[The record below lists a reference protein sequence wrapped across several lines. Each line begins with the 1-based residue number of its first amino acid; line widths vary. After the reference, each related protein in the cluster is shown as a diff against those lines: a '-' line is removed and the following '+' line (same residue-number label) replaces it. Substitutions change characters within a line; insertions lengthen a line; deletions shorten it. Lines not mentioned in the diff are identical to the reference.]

1 MKIPKE
7 ACEVLKFLF
16 LSFLA
21 KTPSSFTGKSP
32 INLLMILPMLLGY
45 VVGAIGIYTLL
56 YKLSPMMVEDQA
68 IPTTAAGTTFQAE
81 VIELFPREESDQ
93 RKVA

>member
-1 MKIPKE
+1 
-7 ACEVLKFLF
+7 
-16 LSFLA
+16 
-21 KTPSSFTGKSP
+21 
-32 INLLMILPMLLGY
+32 MILPMLLGY

-56 YKLSPMMVEDQA
+56 YKLSPMMSEDQA
-68 IPTTAAGTTFQAE
+68 LPTTTAGTKFQAE